1 MAKPMIDCPH
11 CGASGSVTVEHKKQK
26 KGLSGGKSTGAL
38 LTGGVSMLATGLSRK
53 EEVTVLTCKKCTVKW
68 VA

>member
-1 MAKPMIDCPH
+1 MAKSRIDCPH
-11 CGASGSVTVEHKKQK
+11 CGASKSVMIEHKKQK
-26 KGLSGGKSTGAL
+26 KGISGSKATGVL
-38 LTGGVSMLATGLSRK
+38 LTGGWSVLATGLSRK